1 MTDPATA
8 RLTHLGGP
16 TLLLEVAG
24 WRILTDPTFD
34 PPGRRYRFGWGTSS
48 TKVSAPSMAVTDVGA
63 VDAILL
69 THDQHADNLDDAGR
83 LVLAQAPMLML
94 HFGSGICSQ
103 IRWRT
108 GSIFITTR
116 PATIIRSH
124 CRGLNRMTSAPKRA
138 RSNRLAP
145 TAISSIPQQAVA
157 NGIGQSECLRH
168 QFTT

>member
-83 LVLAQAPMLML
+83 LVLAQAPM
-94 HFGSGICSQ
+94 IV
-103 IRWRT
+103 
-108 GSIFITTR
+108 TTR
-116 PATIIRSH
+116 S
-124 CRGLNRMTSAPKRA
+124 GWSAPLPR
-138 RSNRLAP
+138 
-145 TAISSIPQQAVA
+145 
-157 NGIGQSECLRH
+157 
-168 QFTT
+168 